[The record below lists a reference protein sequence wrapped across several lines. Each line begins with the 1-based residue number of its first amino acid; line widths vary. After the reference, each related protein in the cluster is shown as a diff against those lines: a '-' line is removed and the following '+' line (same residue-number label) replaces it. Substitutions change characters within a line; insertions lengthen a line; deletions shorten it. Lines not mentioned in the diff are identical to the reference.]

1 MWWRILSLVVVAAT
15 LVSATAS
22 LATYTKSFSH
32 AIPELERQIAE
43 VDVLLLILQETTMTF
58 IDFGSL
64 PKSVVA
70 ATKRCEDCYDV
81 LKDILDSMAE
91 RGKKKSKFSKV
102 RKNLMVVANEEP
114 RRAAYHAFRDSVLL
128 LRDLASE

>member
-1 MWWRILSLVVVAAT
+1 MADPITLVAVVAT

-22 LATYTKSFSH
+22 LATYTKSFQH

-43 VDVLLLILQETTMTF
+43 VDVLLLILQETTTTF

-64 PKSVVA
+64 PKSVLA
-70 ATKRCEDCYDV
+70 ATKRCEQTYAI
-81 LKDILDSMAE
+81 LKEILDRMAE
-91 RGKKKSKFSKV
+91 REKRRSKTLSIVK
-102 RKNLMVVANEEP
+102 KNLRIVASEER